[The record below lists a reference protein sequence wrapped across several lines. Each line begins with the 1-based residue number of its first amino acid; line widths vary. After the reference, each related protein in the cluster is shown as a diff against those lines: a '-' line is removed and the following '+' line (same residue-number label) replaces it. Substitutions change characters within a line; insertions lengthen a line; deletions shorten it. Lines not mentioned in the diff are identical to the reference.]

1 MLMEPHSQPVQT
13 TKCIYIIL
21 FVRWMYVLYE
31 FMSTMDMDMDMN
43 DVVVRLYAVGA

>member
-13 TKCIYIIL
+13 TKCIYITV
-21 FVRWMYVLYE
+21 FVRWMCVLYE
-31 FMSTMDMDMDMN
+31 FMSTMDMDMDM